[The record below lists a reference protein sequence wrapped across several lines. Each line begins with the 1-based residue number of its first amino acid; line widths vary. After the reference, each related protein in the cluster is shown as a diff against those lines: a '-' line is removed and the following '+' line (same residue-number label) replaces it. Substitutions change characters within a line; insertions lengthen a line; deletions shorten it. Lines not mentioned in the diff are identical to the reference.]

1 MSEEKRLTYKLP
13 FGITATVYSHYIN
26 GFKPYPVTLKR
37 CRFLK
42 IQWLVRSG
50 KRGTLIRYV
59 NGNSGEKYTKSYPLY
74 KTKSIDIF
82 LYRIEKF
89 TFEKK

>member
-1 MSEEKRLTYKLP
+1 MAEEKRLTYKLP

-42 IQWLVRSG
+42 IQWLVKSG
-50 KRGTLIRYV
+50 KREPLIRLI
-59 NGNSGEKYTKSYPLY
+59 NGEKVNCGTYPLY
-74 KTKSIDIF
+74 KTKSLDFF

-89 TFEKK
+89 TFEKT